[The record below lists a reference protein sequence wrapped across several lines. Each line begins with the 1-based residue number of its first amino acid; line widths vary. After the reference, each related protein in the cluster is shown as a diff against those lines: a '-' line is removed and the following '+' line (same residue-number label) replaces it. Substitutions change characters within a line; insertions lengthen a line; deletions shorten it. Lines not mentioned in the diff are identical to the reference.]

1 MAKKKKHEEE
11 EGGSERWLLTY
22 ADLITLLLGLFVI
35 LYAMSIEDKAK
46 YEGFRDALSKMFG
59 GKSVMTGQKSIIK
72 IPNTSRDSQAP
83 GKTRKRSHSKLMSDL
98 NTLLA
103 KEIDTK
109 KVALKENPEGVSI
122 NLLEL
127 LLFDTGKADIK
138 PQAYETLNKISTFII
153 EMPNQIRVEGH
164 TDNVP
169 ISTPQ
174 FPSNW
179 HLSIARA
186 MNTGYYILQKG
197 LVPNRLSIAG
207 YGEYKPVA
215 ENDTPEHR
223 TENRRVEIVI
233 LSAEPTVTEISIPDS
248 ASAKK

>member
-1 MAKKKKHEEE
+1 LAKKKKHEEE

-46 YEGFRDALSKMFG
+46 YDGFKEALAQMFG
-59 GKSVMTGQKSIIK
+59 GRSVLTGEKSVMKMPS
-72 IPNTSRDSQAP
+72 TSRSSQAP
-83 GKTRKRSHSKLMSDL
+83 GKTRKRTHSKLMSDL
-98 NTLLA
+98 NSLLA
-103 KEIDTK
+103 KEINTQ
-109 KVALKENPEGVSI
+109 KVALKETPEGVSI

-138 PQAYETLNKISTFII
+138 PQAYETLNKIATYII

-186 MNTGYYILQKG
+186 MNTGYYILQQG
-197 LVPNRLSIAG
+197 LVPQRLSIAG

-233 LSAEPTVTEISIPDS
+233 LSGETELTPLSITDS
-248 ASAKK
+248 TLAK